1 MSPAPYPDFR
11 WLLRP
16 LRALPIVAIAALVG
30 GMIGG
35 FSVFALDLALTAS
48 PSHDAS
54 AEVGKINAE
63 KAANVAATAP
73 AAGTSAPP
81 VPEQTAADNRPPS
94 PVIAPQNP
102 RNPAQGQTPAQG
114 MPQSQAQTAPQIA
127 VTPPL
132 SAQQATWPDALSR
145 EHSAAP
151 TTTAPATAAAPT
163 NTATAPQP
171 AASQPS
177 RTNTASTLRPAASQ
191 PAMAAS
197 RQGQALEAAH
207 ADSTSGQRADSEL
220 RKPIPAKRYV
230 TVKRKV
236 QGAPS
241 DGAEATARTGR
252 PVYDLWALRRG
263 RAARRPRQISLHRA
277 ALQRS
282 PPGCGR

>member
-48 PSHDAS
+48 PSHDAR

-81 VPEQTAADNRPPS
+81 VPDQTAADTTPPT
-94 PVIAPQNP
+94 PVIAPPQNP
-102 RNPAQGQTPAQG
+102 QSPAQGQTPAQALT
-114 MPQSQAQTAPQIA
+114 QSQAQTAPQIA

-145 EHSAAP
+145 EHSTAP

-171 AASQPS
+171 AASQPAP
-177 RTNTASTLRPAASQ
+177 TNTASTPRPAASQ
-191 PAMAAS
+191 PAMAVS
-197 RQGQALEAAH
+197 RQGPALQAAH
-207 ADSTSGQRADSEL
+207 AEFHLRPAGQQRIAQADPGE
-220 RKPIPAKRYV
+220 
-230 TVKRKV
+230 
-236 QGAPS
+236 
-241 DGAEATARTGR
+241 
-252 PVYDLWALRRG
+252 ALRDG
-263 RAARRPRQISLHRA
+263 QA
-277 ALQRS
+277 
-282 PPGCGR
+282 